1 MQQTHPV
8 FDLLQVRLYTPKK
21 VFQALEMA
29 KEEYIQMNIKLHKEQ
44 RLLVPKNVEYFTKEM
59 GLSPLGTAEMLE
71 HSMPES
77 WGKAFQHPHQGK
89 LWKKV
94 EWIPHN
100 FAFRFLLSN
109 ELIR

>member
-1 MQQTHPV
+1 
-8 FDLLQVRLYTPKK
+8 
-21 VFQALEMA
+21 MA

-44 RLLVPKNVEYFTKEM
+44 RLLIPKNVEYFTKEM
-59 GLSPLGTAEMLE
+59 GLSPSGIAEMLE

-77 WGKAFQHPHQGK
+77 WGKFFQHSQQGK

-94 EWIPHN
+94 DWIPHN
-100 FAFRFLLSN
+100 FTFRFLLSN